1 MLEEL
6 KNWILQQSGYN
17 EVVVAVLDNRISI
30 FFTCLIFIYLLTS
43 IALLRKQHRGTLPT
57 TIVAN
62 APSILTSLGIL
73 GTFTGIFYGLIEFDL
88 DSINS
93 SIHQLLEGLK
103 VAFCTSI
110 LGLGSAL
117 FFRISKPFL
126 EKAMPDEGV
135 TAEDLLQALAGIEQ
149 RIEASREVTQA
160 GFEAQIMEFKQFAE
174 HMSKAFSDAIIEE
187 LKSVIREFNDKM
199 SEQFGENFKQ
209 LNEAVGRLLEWQ
221 ENYRIQLEDLK
232 RSFDTSVESLLE
244 TEAAITKVERAT
256 RSIPEHAQ
264 QLSDANHS
272 LNTQIEKLYE
282 GLSSIEEMRTRAESA
297 IPDIAGRIDA
307 MTNTI
312 GASVE
317 EQRQTVEAV
326 RESIS
331 SSLAEQQTTQQQ
343 MLEGLQSAFNET
355 LQTAMNHLNDAVKQL
370 DEAMQTEIENTVRTM
385 AESLS
390 GIAQKF
396 VSDYDSLLEQV
407 RLIAELGNKAQRK

>member
-17 EVVVAVLDNRISI
+17 DVVAAALDNRVSI
-30 FFTCLIFIYLLTS
+30 FFTCLIAIYLLTS
-43 IALLRKQHRGTLPT
+43 IALLRKQHRSTLAT
-57 TIVAN
+57 TIIAN
-62 APSILTSLGIL
+62 APSMLTSLGIL

-103 VAFCTSI
+103 VAFGTSI

-117 FFRISKPFL
+117 SFRISRPFL
-126 EKAMPDEGV
+126 EKAMPDEGT
-135 TAEDLLQALAGIEQ
+135 TAEDLLRSLERTERGL
-149 RIEASREVTQA
+149 EAVQEVTRA
-160 GFEAQIMEFKQFAE
+160 GFEAQILEFKQFAE

-221 ENYRIQLEDLK
+221 ENYRTQLEDLK
-232 RSFDTSVESLLE
+232 RSFETAVESLLE
-244 TEAAITKVERAT
+244 TEAALTKVEQAT

-264 QLSDANHS
+264 QLSDVNQA
-272 LNTQIEKLYE
+272 LNAQIEKLYQ
-282 GLSSIEEMRTRAESA
+282 GLSSIEEMRTRAEGA
-297 IPDIAGRIDA
+297 IPDIADRIA
-307 MTNTI
+307 EMTNTI
-312 GASVE
+312 SASVE

-326 RESIS
+326 KETIS

-390 GIAQKF
+390 GTAQKF
-396 VSDYDSLLEQV
+396 VSDYDALLEQV
-407 RLIAELGNKAQRK
+407 RLIVELGKKAQRK